1 MNDKTRKIG
10 IGIAAI
16 LGLVALLYVG
26 GLLGQ
31 LLGNY
36 QSWMAAG
43 GMTGGVQIQ
52 GPNASP
58 IVCFQSAF
66 SLNGLKGMGIVIAA
80 VAGLILYIR
89 FSGKDANKGQDER
102 GFMVSN
108 TGTYGT
114 AGWMSNKDM
123 KEVFEITTADK
134 AEGTILGEHKGK
146 LICLPTD
153 TKLNRHVAVFGASGT
168 MKSRAVIRNM
178 LFQAIH
184 RGESVLVSDPKS
196 ELYNDTSELFRKNG
210 YEVKVFN
217 LVDPKHSDTWNCMS
231 DLEGD
236 TLMAQVLTNVI
247 IGNTSQGKGDHFWDS
262 GEMNLLKALVLY
274 VALDEH
280 RTPDQ
285 KNLWEVYQYLITKT
299 GLELAL
305 MFGLLPFGHPAKA
318 PFNLF
323 AQASD
328 NVRSNIL
335 LGLGTRLQILQSN
348 TVARLISGNEIDL
361 TAPGKRKC
369 AYYIIL
375 SDQETS
381 MQFLSS
387 LFFSFLFIKLTRFA
401 DSSPGGHCP
410 IPVNLI
416 LDEFNNIGRIGGAPD
431 GSDFARSLSVIR
443 SRDIR
448 VMLAVQSLGQL
459 QNRYPNNLW
468 AEIIG
473 NCVRTEVASAL

>member
-10 IGIAAI
+10 IVIAAI
-16 LGLVALLYVG
+16 LGLIALLYVG
-26 GLLGQ
+26 GLMGQ

-36 QSWMAAG
+36 QKWMAAG
-43 GMTGGVQIQ
+43 GMTGGVQIE
-52 GPNASP
+52 GPNVNP
-58 IVCFQSAF
+58 LVCFRSAF
-66 SLNGLKGMGIVIAA
+66 SLNGLKGMGIAIAA

-89 FSGKDANKGQDER
+89 FSGQDASKGQDER
-102 GFMVSN
+102 GFTVSN

-114 AGWMSNKDM
+114 AGWMSSKDM
-123 KEVFEITTADK
+123 KEVFEITTAEK

-146 LICLPTD
+146 LICLPKD

-178 LFQAIH
+178 LFQSIH

-299 GLELAL
+299 ELELAL
-305 MFGLLPFGHPAKA
+305 MF
-318 PFNLF
+318 
-323 AQASD
+323 
-328 NVRSNIL
+328 
-335 LGLGTRLQILQSN
+335 
-348 TVARLISGNEIDL
+348 
-361 TAPGKRKC
+361 
-369 AYYIIL
+369 
-375 SDQETS
+375 
-381 MQFLSS
+381 
-387 LFFSFLFIKLTRFA
+387 
-401 DSSPGGHCP
+401 
-410 IPVNLI
+410 
-416 LDEFNNIGRIGGAPD
+416 
-431 GSDFARSLSVIR
+431 
-443 SRDIR
+443 
-448 VMLAVQSLGQL
+448 
-459 QNRYPNNLW
+459 
-468 AEIIG
+468 
-473 NCVRTEVASAL
+473 